1 MKKICCQI
9 VFLFFL
15 LQTFQLIAQSP
26 VIALQEF
33 STGYSSPVD
42 IKSCGDSR
50 LFILQQNGYIYLCDS
65 AGVKNTTPFLDI
77 HTKIIQSSER
87 GLLGLAFHPDYVNNG
102 YFYVY
107 YTRSPDGYLRI
118 ARYSTDS
125 LNANAADPN
134 SELILKEIP
143 HPTYANHNGGCLQ
156 FGPDGY
162 LYAGTGD
169 GGSGGDPDEN
179 AQNTKKYLGKLLR
192 FDVDGGSPYA
202 IPADNPFIADTANYY
217 PEIWAYGLRNPWRY
231 SFDKLTGDLWIGD
244 VGQNTWE
251 EIDFMP
257 LANGGGQNYG
267 WDCYEGT
274 HNYEPGNCATG
285 TVITWPVHEYQ
296 HCAGSN
302 CDCSITGGYVY
313 RGGQYANLFGKY
325 IAVDYCSGKFRTTE
339 QNANG
344 TFTTSLA
351 GDEVISQD
359 EFAFSSFGQD
369 QQGELYVAN
378 VTNGKI
384 YAITDTACLPVA
396 KILANG
402 IDGVSIDSTVCAGTE
417 LQAVTGTGN
426 SYQWQLNGADIIG
439 ATSPVLVAGEPGIYT
454 LIVTNTA
461 NCTNTSEPVTAGI
474 PAQTGIE
481 AVDPLYCVSQAAD
494 TLTGYPS
501 GGIFAGDG
509 MNGDIFYPAAAGIG
523 THIITYSYENSYG
536 CLSVQSVSIV
546 VDACTG
552 IQDTRDNIECSL
564 FPIPNNGSFSI
575 SCSHLVKENTDIR
588 IFSLSGQLIRQY
600 TVAASASGS
609 LHCNVQPL
617 ADAMYI
623 LRIQTGNDVDFRK
636 LVIEN

>member
-1 MKKICCQI
+1 M
-9 VFLFFL
+9 
-15 LQTFQLIAQSP
+15 
-26 VIALQEF
+26 
-33 STGYSSPVD
+33 
-42 IKSCGDSR
+42 
-50 LFILQQNGYIYLCDS
+50 
-65 AGVKNTTPFLDI
+65 
-77 HTKIIQSSER
+77 
-87 GLLGLAFHPDYVNNG
+87 
-102 YFYVY
+102 
-107 YTRSPDGYLRI
+107 
-118 ARYSTDS
+118 
-125 LNANAADPN
+125 
-134 SELILKEIP
+134 
-143 HPTYANHNGGCLQ
+143 
-156 FGPDGY
+156 
-162 LYAGTGD
+162 
-169 GGSGGDPDEN
+169 
-179 AQNTKKYLGKLLR
+179 
-192 FDVDGGSPYA
+192 
-202 IPADNPFIADTANYY
+202 
-217 PEIWAYGLRNPWRY
+217 
-231 SFDKLTGDLWIGD
+231 
-244 VGQNTWE
+244 
-251 EIDFMP
+251 
-257 LANGGGQNYG
+257 
-267 WDCYEGT
+267 
-274 HNYEPGNCATG
+274 
-285 TVITWPVHEYQ
+285 
-296 HCAGSN
+296 
-302 CDCSITGGYVY
+302 
-313 RGGQYANLFGKY
+313 
-325 IAVDYCSGKFRTTE
+325 
-339 QNANG
+339 
-344 TFTTSLA
+344 
-351 GDEVISQD
+351 
-359 EFAFSSFGQD
+359 
-369 QQGELYVAN
+369 
-378 VTNGKI
+378 TNGKI